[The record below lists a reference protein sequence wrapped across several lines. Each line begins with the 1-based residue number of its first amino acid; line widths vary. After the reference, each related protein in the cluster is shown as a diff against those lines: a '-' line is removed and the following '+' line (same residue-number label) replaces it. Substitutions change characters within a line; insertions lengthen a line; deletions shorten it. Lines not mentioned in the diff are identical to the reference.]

1 MQEVNLEFLLKKTI
15 EDYIKKEVAADRKT
29 TFDQLFEIY
38 QLTGSKSFVV
48 KLPDGEKV
56 ATFTINEPKPREEV
70 DEERLIAWL
79 EENGYEDQILTKQV
93 PAHEVK
99 TIKTG
104 VLGAIGAELT
114 KEGHY
119 VTPMGEIVEGVQ
131 QQPAAAPT
139 NFTVRY
145 EGGDDGRRRVIE
157 AWQDGD
163 LAGIV
168 NSPTL
173 PEIGT
178 VEDEQEQNNN
188 GE

>member
-15 EDYIKKEVAADRKT
+15 EDYIKNEVAADRKT

-119 VTPMGEIVEGVQ
+119 VTPMGEIVEGIHQ
-131 QQPAAAPT
+131 APAVTPT
-139 NFTVRY
+139 SFTVRY
-145 EGGDDGRRRVIE
+145 EGGNQGRQRVIN
-157 AWQDGD
+157 AWR
-163 LAGIV
+163 AGELNHLVEGTI
-168 NSPTL
+168 L
-173 PEIGT
+173 PQIEGPK
-178 VEDEQEQNNN
+178 E
-188 GE
+188 GGH